1 MKIALSIA
9 GSDSSA
15 GAGIQADLK
24 TFSSLGVYGCTA
36 LTTITSQT
44 GSGISGILQVSPKM
58 IEKQIQA
65 ILDDITPDAIKI
77 GMVYGKN
84 AISSIRKVLKESKIP
99 MILDPVMIAGT
110 GERLLNSDAVTDLI
124 THLLPLSTVATPNK
138 FEAEV
143 ISGLKINSVQSAI
156 TAAEK
161 IRKKGANN
169 VVLKGGHLPGRFS
182 TDIILN
188 SRNQVFEL
196 SNHRL
201 TYDRMHGGGCTFSA
215 SLTAYVAKNYA
226 IVDACRSAN
235 QFTHSSL
242 KNRIAIGSKF
252 IINSPFFKFYEL
264 ADRYEVYTSL
274 QRAIEMI
281 EATPYIGKLIPET
294 QSNLAYSISEPS
306 GIDDIM
312 AVKGRIV
319 KVGDNAKP
327 VSSLKFGVSKHIA
340 AAILGY
346 MKFRPNMRAA
356 MNIKYNSRSILEARR
371 FFSVSNYDR
380 TKEPKQSKRR
390 EGYSV
395 AWGINQALLK
405 NPTADIIY
413 HQGDFGKEAMTI
425 VFAPTPI
432 DVVKKL
438 KHILRY
444 Y

>member
-281 EATPYIGKLIPET
+281 EATPYFGKLIPET

>member
-44 GSGISGILQVSPKM
+44 GSGISRILQVSPKM

-65 ILDDITPDAIKI
+65 VLDDITPDAIKI

-161 IRKKGANN
+161 IRKKGANT

-188 SRNQVFEL
+188 SRNHVFEL

-201 TYDRMHGGGCTFSA
+201 KYDRMHGGGCTFSA

-242 KNRIAIGSKF
+242 KNRIVIGSKF

-264 ADRYEVYTSL
+264 ADRYEVYSSL

-281 EATPYIGKLIPET
+281 EATPNFGKLIPET

-371 FFSVSNYDR
+371 FFSVSSYDR

>member
-143 ISGLKINSVQSAI
+143 ISGLKIDSLQSAI

-161 IRKKGANN
+161 IKNKGANN

-188 SRNQVFEL
+188 SRNHVFEL

-242 KNRIAIGSKF
+242 KNRIVIGSKF

-264 ADRYEVYTSL
+264 ADRYEVYSSL

-281 EATPYIGKLIPET
+281 EATPNFGKLIPET

-346 MKFRPNMRAA
+346 MKFRPNMRSA

>member
-242 KNRIAIGSKF
+242 KNRIVIGSKF

-281 EATPYIGKLIPET
+281 EATPNFGKLIPET

-346 MKFRPNMRAA
+346 MKFRPNMRSA

>member
-242 KNRIAIGSKF
+242 KNRIVIGSKF

-281 EATPYIGKLIPET
+281 EATPNFGKLIPET

-319 KVGDNAKP
+319 KVGDNARP

-346 MKFRPNMRAA
+346 MKFRPNMRSA

>member
-143 ISGLKINSVQSAI
+143 ISGLKINSLQSAI

-242 KNRIAIGSKF
+242 KNRIVIGSKF

-264 ADRYEVYTSL
+264 ADRYEVYSSL
-274 QRAIEMI
+274 QRAIEII
-281 EATPYIGKLIPET
+281 EATPNFGKLIPET

-319 KVGDNAKP
+319 KVGDNARP

>member
-161 IRKKGANN
+161 IKKKGANN

-188 SRNQVFEL
+188 SRNHVFEL

-242 KNRIAIGSKF
+242 RNRIVIGSKF

-264 ADRYEVYTSL
+264 ADRYEVYNSL
-274 QRAIEMI
+274 QHAVEMI
-281 EATPYIGKLIPET
+281 EATPDFGKLIPET

-346 MKFRPNMRAA
+346 MKFRPNMRSA

-395 AWGINQALLK
+395 SWGINQALLK

-413 HQGDFGKEAMTI
+413 HEGDFGKEAMTI

>member
-77 GMVYGKN
+77 GMVYGKK

-143 ISGLKINSVQSAI
+143 ISGLKINSLQSAI

-161 IRKKGANN
+161 IRKKGAHN
-169 VVLKGGHLPGRFS
+169 VVLKGGHLAGRFS

-188 SRNQVFEL
+188 SRNHVFEL
-196 SNHRL
+196 SNQRL

-281 EATPYIGKLIPET
+281 EATPYFGKLIPET

-371 FFSVSNYDR
+371 FFSVSN
-380 TKEPKQSKRR
+380 
-390 EGYSV
+390 
-395 AWGINQALLK
+395 
-405 NPTADIIY
+405 
-413 HQGDFGKEAMTI
+413 
-425 VFAPTPI
+425 
-432 DVVKKL
+432 
-438 KHILRY
+438 
-444 Y
+444 

>member
-110 GERLLNSDAVTDLI
+110 GERLLNSDAITDLI

-143 ISGLKINSVQSAI
+143 ISGLKINSLQSAI

-188 SRNQVFEL
+188 SRNHVFEL
-196 SNHRL
+196 SNQRL

-242 KNRIAIGSKF
+242 KNRIVIGSKF

-264 ADRYEVYTSL
+264 ADRYEVYSSL
-274 QRAIEMI
+274 QRAVEMI
-281 EATPYIGKLIPET
+281 EATPDFGKLIPET

-346 MKFRPNMRAA
+346 MKFRPNMRSA
-356 MNIKYNSRSILEARR
+356 MNIKYNSRSILQARR

-413 HQGDFGKEAMTI
+413 HEGDFGKEAMTI

>member
-242 KNRIAIGSKF
+242 KNRIVIGSKF

-274 QRAIEMI
+274 QRAVEMI
-281 EATPYIGKLIPET
+281 ETTPDFGKLIPET

-346 MKFRPNMRAA
+346 MKFRPNMRSA

>member
-110 GERLLNSDAVTDLI
+110 GERLLNSGAVTDLI

-242 KNRIAIGSKF
+242 KNRIVIGSKF

-281 EATPYIGKLIPET
+281 EATPNFGKLIPET

-346 MKFRPNMRAA
+346 MKFRPNMRSA

>member
-188 SRNQVFEL
+188 SRNHVFEL

>member
-110 GERLLNSDAVTDLI
+110 GERLLNSDAITDLI

-143 ISGLKINSVQSAI
+143 ISGLKINSLQSAI

-188 SRNQVFEL
+188 SRNHVFEL
-196 SNHRL
+196 SNQRL

-242 KNRIAIGSKF
+242 KNRIVIGSKF

-264 ADRYEVYTSL
+264 ADRYEVYSSL
-274 QRAIEMI
+274 QRAVEMI
-281 EATPYIGKLIPET
+281 EATPDFGKLIPET

-306 GIDDIM
+306 GLDDIM

-319 KVGDNAKP
+319 KVGDSAKP

-346 MKFRPNMRAA
+346 MKFRPNMRSA

-413 HQGDFGKEAMTI
+413 HEGDFGKEAMTI

>member
-110 GERLLNSDAVTDLI
+110 GERLLNSNAVTDLI

-188 SRNQVFEL
+188 SRNKVFEL

-242 KNRIAIGSKF
+242 KNRIVIGSKF
-252 IINSPFFKFYEL
+252 IINSPFFKF
-264 ADRYEVYTSL
+264 
-274 QRAIEMI
+274 
-281 EATPYIGKLIPET
+281 
-294 QSNLAYSISEPS
+294 
-306 GIDDIM
+306 
-312 AVKGRIV
+312 
-319 KVGDNAKP
+319 
-327 VSSLKFGVSKHIA
+327 
-340 AAILGY
+340 
-346 MKFRPNMRAA
+346 
-356 MNIKYNSRSILEARR
+356 
-371 FFSVSNYDR
+371 
-380 TKEPKQSKRR
+380 
-390 EGYSV
+390 
-395 AWGINQALLK
+395 
-405 NPTADIIY
+405 
-413 HQGDFGKEAMTI
+413 
-425 VFAPTPI
+425 
-432 DVVKKL
+432 
-438 KHILRY
+438 
-444 Y
+444 

>member
-242 KNRIAIGSKF
+242 KNRIVIGSKF

-264 ADRYEVYTSL
+264 ADRYEVYNSL
-274 QRAIEMI
+274 QRAVEMI
-281 EATPYIGKLIPET
+281 EATPDFGKLIPET

>member
-188 SRNQVFEL
+188 SRDHVFEL

-201 TYDRMHGGGCTFSA
+201 SYDRMHGGGCTFSA
-215 SLTAYVAKNYA
+215 SLTAYVAKKYA

-242 KNRIAIGSKF
+242 KNRIVIGSKF

-264 ADRYEVYTSL
+264 ADRYEVYSSL

-281 EATPYIGKLIPET
+281 EATPNFGKLIPET
-294 QSNLAYSISEPS
+294 QSNLAYSISEP
-306 GIDDIM
+306 GGTDDIM

-327 VSSLKFGVSKHIA
+327 VSSLNFGVSKHIA

-346 MKFRPNMRAA
+346 MKFRPNMRSA

-371 FFSVSNYDR
+371 FFSVSSYDR
-380 TKEPKQSKRR
+380 TKEPKRSKRR

>member
-44 GSGISGILQVSPKM
+44 GSGISRILQVSPKM

-65 ILDDITPDAIKI
+65 VLDDITPDAIKI

-138 FEAEV
+138 FEAE
-143 ISGLKINSVQSAI
+143 ILSGQKINSVQSAI

-188 SRNQVFEL
+188 SRNHVFEL

-242 KNRIAIGSKF
+242 KNRIVIGSKF

-264 ADRYEVYTSL
+264 ADRYEVYSSL

-281 EATPYIGKLIPET
+281 EATPNFGKLIPET

-356 MNIKYNSRSILEARR
+356 MNIKYNPRSILEARR
-371 FFSVSNYDR
+371 FFSVSSYDR

-438 KHILRY
+438 KHILKY

>member
-44 GSGISGILQVSPKM
+44 GSGISRILQVSPKM

-65 ILDDITPDAIKI
+65 VLDDITPDAIKI

-110 GERLLNSDAVTDLI
+110 GERLLSSDAVTDLI

-138 FEAEV
+138 FEAE
-143 ISGLKINSVQSAI
+143 ILSGQKINSVQSAI

-188 SRNQVFEL
+188 SRNHVFEL

-242 KNRIAIGSKF
+242 KNRIVIGSKF

-264 ADRYEVYTSL
+264 ADRYEVYSSL

-281 EATPYIGKLIPET
+281 EATPNFGKLIPET

-356 MNIKYNSRSILEARR
+356 MNIKYNPRSILEARR
-371 FFSVSNYDR
+371 FFSVSSYDR

-438 KHILRY
+438 KHILKY

>member
-65 ILDDITPDAIKI
+65 ILDDVIPDAIKI

-143 ISGLKINSVQSAI
+143 LSGQKINSVQSAI

-182 TDIILN
+182 TDIVLN
-188 SRNQVFEL
+188 SRNHVFEL

-242 KNRIAIGSKF
+242 KNRIVIGSKF
-252 IINSPFFKFYEL
+252 IINSPSFKFYEL
-264 ADRYEVYTSL
+264 ADRYEVYSSL

-281 EATPYIGKLIPET
+281 EATPNFGKLIPET

-312 AVKGRIV
+312 AVNGRIV

-356 MNIKYNSRSILEARR
+356 MNIKYNPRSILEARR
-371 FFSVSNYDR
+371 FFSVSSYDR

-438 KHILRY
+438 KHISRY

>member
-9 GSDSSA
+9 GSDTSA

-281 EATPYIGKLIPET
+281 EATPYFGKLIPET

-319 KVGDNAKP
+319 KVGDNARP

>member
-188 SRNQVFEL
+188 SRDHVFEL

-201 TYDRMHGGGCTFSA
+201 SYDRMHGGGCTFSA
-215 SLTAYVAKNYA
+215 SLTAYVAKKYA

-242 KNRIAIGSKF
+242 KNRIVIGSKF
-252 IINSPFFKFYEL
+252 IINSPFFKLYEL
-264 ADRYEVYTSL
+264 ADRYEVYSSL

-281 EATPYIGKLIPET
+281 EATPNFGKLIPET
-294 QSNLAYSISEPS
+294 QSNLAYSISEPG

-327 VSSLKFGVSKHIA
+327 VSSLNFGVSKHIA

-346 MKFRPNMRAA
+346 MKFRPNMRSA

-371 FFSVSNYDR
+371 FFSVSSYDR

>member
-44 GSGISGILQVSPKM
+44 GSGISRILQVSPKM

-65 ILDDITPDAIKI
+65 VLDDITPDAIKI

-169 VVLKGGHLPGRFS
+169 VVLKGGHLPGRLS

-242 KNRIAIGSKF
+242 KNRIVIGSKF

-264 ADRYEVYTSL
+264 ADRYEVYSSL

-281 EATPYIGKLIPET
+281 EATRNFGKLIPET

-312 AVKGRIV
+312 AVEGRIV

-356 MNIKYNSRSILEARR
+356 MNIKYNPRSILEARR
-371 FFSVSNYDR
+371 FFSVSSYDR

>member
-110 GERLLNSDAVTDLI
+110 GERLLNSGAVTDLI

-188 SRNQVFEL
+188 SRNHVFEL

-242 KNRIAIGSKF
+242 KNRIVIGSKF

-281 EATPYIGKLIPET
+281 EATPYFGKLIPET

>member
-65 ILDDITPDAIKI
+65 ILDEITPDAIKI

-161 IRKKGANN
+161 IRKKGAHN

-188 SRNQVFEL
+188 SRNHVFEL

-281 EATPYIGKLIPET
+281 EATPYFGKLIPET

-319 KVGDNAKP
+319 KVGDNARP
-327 VSSLKFGVSKHIA
+327 VSSLKFGVSKHIG

>member
-58 IEKQIQA
+58 IEEQIQA

-138 FEAEV
+138 FEAE
-143 ISGLKINSVQSAI
+143 ILSGQKINSVQSAI

-188 SRNQVFEL
+188 SRNHVFEL

-242 KNRIAIGSKF
+242 KNRIVIGSKF

-264 ADRYEVYTSL
+264 VDRYEVYSSL

-281 EATPYIGKLIPET
+281 EATPNFGKLIPET

-371 FFSVSNYDR
+371 FFSVSSYDR

-438 KHILRY
+438 KHILKY

>member
-110 GERLLNSDAVTDLI
+110 GERLLNSGAVTDLI

-242 KNRIAIGSKF
+242 KNRIVIGSKF

-281 EATPYIGKLIPET
+281 EATPNFGKLIPET

>member
-281 EATPYIGKLIPET
+281 EATPNFGKLIPET

>member
-143 ISGLKINSVQSAI
+143 ISGLKIDSLQSAI

-188 SRNQVFEL
+188 SRNHVFEL

-242 KNRIAIGSKF
+242 KNRIVIGSKF
-252 IINSPFFKFYEL
+252 IINSPFFKFYEH
-264 ADRYEVYTSL
+264 ADRYEVYSSL

-281 EATPYIGKLIPET
+281 EATPNFGKLIPET

-346 MKFRPNMRAA
+346 MKFRPNMRSA

-413 HQGDFGKEAMTI
+413 HRGDFGKEAMTI

>member
-188 SRNQVFEL
+188 SRNHVFEL

-242 KNRIAIGSKF
+242 KNRIVIGSKF

-281 EATPYIGKLIPET
+281 EATPNFGKLIPET

>member
-36 LTTITSQT
+36 VTAITSQT
-44 GSGISGILQVSPKM
+44 GSGISGILQISPKM
-58 IEKQIQA
+58 IENQIQA

-84 AISSIRKVLKESKIP
+84 AIDSIRKVLKDSKIP
-99 MILDPVMIAGT
+99 VILDPVMIAGT
-110 GERLLNSDAVTDLI
+110 GERLLHSDAITDL
-124 THLLPLSTVATPNK
+124 TAHLLPLATIVTPNK

-143 ISGLKINSVQSAI
+143 LSGLKITSTQSAI

-161 IRKKGANN
+161 IRKMGANN
-169 VVLKGGHLPGRFS
+169 VVLKGGHLPGKFS
-182 TDIILN
+182 TDVILN
-188 SRNQVFEL
+188 SRNQVFKL
-196 SNHRL
+196 SNRRL

-215 SLTAYVAKNYA
+215 SLTAYIAKNFA

-242 KNRIAIGSKF
+242 KKRIVIGSKF
-252 IINSPFFKFYEL
+252 IINSPFFKLYEL
-264 ADRYEVYTSL
+264 ADRYEVYINL

-281 EATPYIGKLIPET
+281 EATPNFGKLIPET
-294 QSNLAYSISEPS
+294 QSNLAYSIAEPNH
-306 GIDDIM
+306 IYDIM
-312 AVKGRIV
+312 AVKGRII

-327 VSSLKFGVSKHIA
+327 VSSFGVWFSKHIA

-346 MKFRPNMRAA
+346 MKFRPNMRSA
-356 MNIKYNSRSILEARR
+356 MNIKYDSKIILRARR
-371 FFSVSNYDR
+371 FFSVASYDR
-380 TKEPKQSKRR
+380 TKEPKQSKKR
-390 EGYSV
+390 EGRSIS
-395 AWGINQALLK
+395 WGINQALLE
-405 NPTADIIY
+405 NPNADIIY

-432 DVVKKL
+432 DVIKKL
-438 KHILRY
+438 KRILRY

>member
-281 EATPYIGKLIPET
+281 EATPNFGKLIPET

-319 KVGDNAKP
+319 KVGDNARP

>member
-44 GSGISGILQVSPKM
+44 GSGISVILQVSPKM

>member
-143 ISGLKINSVQSAI
+143 ISGLKINSLQSAI

-188 SRNQVFEL
+188 SRNHVFEL
-196 SNHRL
+196 SNQRL
-201 TYDRMHGGGCTFSA
+201 MYDRMHGGGCTFSA

-264 ADRYEVYTSL
+264 ADRYEVYSSL
-274 QRAIEMI
+274 QRAVEMI
-281 EATPYIGKLIPET
+281 EATPDFGKLIPET

-346 MKFRPNMRAA
+346 MKFRPNMRSA

-413 HQGDFGKEAMTI
+413 HEGDFGKEAMTI

>member
-44 GSGISGILQVSPKM
+44 GSGISRILQVSPKM

-138 FEAEV
+138 FEAEILSGQK
-143 ISGLKINSVQSAI
+143 ISSVQSAI

-182 TDIILN
+182 TDIILD
-188 SRNQVFEL
+188 SRNHVFEL

-242 KNRIAIGSKF
+242 KNRIVIGSKF

-264 ADRYEVYTSL
+264 ADRYEVYSSL

-281 EATPYIGKLIPET
+281 EATPNFGKLIPET

-371 FFSVSNYDR
+371 FFSVSSYDR

-438 KHILRY
+438 KHILKY

>member
-65 ILDDITPDAIKI
+65 ILDDVIPDAIKI

-143 ISGLKINSVQSAI
+143 LSGQKINSVQSAI

-182 TDIILN
+182 TDIVLN
-188 SRNQVFEL
+188 SRNHVFEL

-242 KNRIAIGSKF
+242 KNRIVIGSKF
-252 IINSPFFKFYEL
+252 IINSPSFKFYEL
-264 ADRYEVYTSL
+264 ADRYEVYSRL

-281 EATPYIGKLIPET
+281 EATPNFGKLIPET

-319 KVGDNAKP
+319 KVGDNAKS

-356 MNIKYNSRSILEARR
+356 MNIKYNPRSILEARR
-371 FFSVSNYDR
+371 FFSVSSYDR

-438 KHILRY
+438 KHISRY